1 MLVNATAMLQAA
13 AKGHYAVGAFNTNNL
28 EWASSILDAA
38 EELQSPVIIQCT
50 SGAAKWQISYKVV
63 ADIVKQLVEDKNI
76 TVPVALHLDHGTYED
91 VFKCIEAGFTSV
103 MYDGSHEET
112 FDLNLQ
118 RTAEV
123 VKAAH
128 AKGISVEA
136 EVGGIGGVED
146 GVASNGELAD
156 PQQCKAIAD
165 LGVDFLACGIGNIH
179 GIYPENWAGLSFE
192 RLGEIKALTGDLP
205 LVLHGG
211 TGIPVDQIQKAI
223 SLGISKI
230 NVNTDLQVVFA
241 EATRAYIEAGKDQQ
255 GKGYDPRKLLKPGRD
270 AIVDRTKELIV
281 EFGSQG
287 KGWA

>member
-1 MLVNATAMLQAA
+1 M
-13 AKGHYAVGAFNTNNL
+13 
-28 EWASSILDAA
+28 
-38 EELQSPVIIQCT
+38 PCT
-50 SGAAKWQISYKVV
+50 STTAP
-63 ADIVKQLVEDKNI
+63 
-76 TVPVALHLDHGTYED
+76 TR
-91 VFKCIEAGFTSV
+91 TS
-103 MYDGSHEET
+103 SSASRPASPPSCTTAPTRRPSET
-112 FDLNLQ
+112 FDLNLK
-118 RTAEV
+118 RTEEV

-270 AIVDRTKELIV
+270 AIVERTKELIV
-281 EFGSQG
+281 EFGSEG

>member
-1 MLVNATAMLQAA
+1 MLVNATAMLRAA
-13 AKGHYAVGAFNTNNL
+13 EKGHYAVGAFNTNNL

-211 TGIPVDQIQKAI
+211 TGIPVEQIQKAI
-223 SLGISKI
+223 SLGVSKI

-241 EATRAYIEAGKDQQ
+241 EATRKYIEEGKDQQ

-270 AIVDRTKELIV
+270 AIVERTKELIV
-281 EFGSQG
+281 EFGSEG